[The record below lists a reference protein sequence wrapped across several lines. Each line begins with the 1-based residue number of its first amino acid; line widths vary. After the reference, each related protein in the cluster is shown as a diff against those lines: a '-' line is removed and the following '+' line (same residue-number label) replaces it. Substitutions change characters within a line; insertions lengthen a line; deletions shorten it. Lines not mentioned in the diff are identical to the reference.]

1 MRFVSQQIHKMD
13 TKTNAI
19 VLSASGVSFVW
30 LSLILWWVCKRGS
43 PLKVQSAVFLG
54 YLTIVNGGLIALALV
69 YREYWWAFIPILGM
83 PAMSLIYYTFVR
95 AFYFVFRL
103 GYYGQK
109 KIEYI
114 NKEEENPFVYVLT
127 AYRETK
133 EELERTM
140 NSLYVQ
146 TGIDGKKYIVLIADG
161 DFESAA
167 ALREMFPGFKRNI
180 VNAYKDWNGE
190 SMNLELIS
198 YQKDDWNVLVLIKS
212 RNAGKR
218 DSLVLVRTLAFNTL
232 RGTTTFALDDMN
244 HEVLDIYQMMMP
256 KAKYIVGTDADTMFV
271 PGCTKALLDDM
282 QAPGKRPVD
291 GTVGYIVPQAISKTS
306 FIQKLWVVYQFVE
319 YTNAQVIRRAAQ
331 SRIYE
336 KVSCLSGA
344 CQALYVDTMC
354 ETSLL
359 CAFNTPPPLKPSLM
373 ASIMSFA
380 SEDRRACVLSLS
392 HDKPRFRQVMS
403 RDSIALTE
411 PPLSL
416 KVFISQRRRWS
427 LGAAMND
434 WYLFLYGSKMNVF
447 ERFFALV
454 NVLSWALVPLYFATI
469 GIVLY
474 AVIVNF
480 DMLMLYVGSVMLYNY
495 FVVFTIPFWAPTLT
509 MRERMTYI
517 PKYIVFFMGI
527 PWIALMVHY
536 NGIAKSWMCS
546 WGKTIVKNMD
556 NDTNNQV

>member
-1 MRFVSQQIHKMD
+1 MN
-13 TKTNAI
+13 TLTNAI
-19 VLSASGVSFVW
+19 VLGTCGLSIVW
-30 LSLILWWVCKRGS
+30 LSLFLWWFCRRGS
-43 PLKVQSAVFLG
+43 PLKAQSAVFLA
-54 YLTIVNGGLIALALV
+54 YLTIINGGLIALV
-69 YREYWWAFIPILGM
+69 IIYHQYWWAFTPILGL
-83 PAMSLIYYTFVR
+83 PAISLIYYTFVR

-114 NKEEENPFVYVLT
+114 NENDENPFIYVLT

-140 NSLYVQ
+140 NSLYEQ
-146 TGIDGKKYIVLIADG
+146 TGIVGKKYIVLIADG

-167 ALREMFPGFKRNI
+167 AMREMFPGFKRI
-180 VNAYKDWNGE
+180 IKDAYKNWNGG
-190 SMNLELIS
+190 SMDLELIT
-198 YQKDDWNVLVLIKS
+198 YQKDDWNVLVLNKS

-218 DSLVLVRTLAFNTL
+218 DSLVLVRTLAFNHL
-232 RGTTTFALDDMN
+232 RDTTTFALDEMN
-244 HEVLDIYQMMMP
+244 QDVMEIYQSIMP

-282 QAPGKRPVD
+282 QAPGSRPVD
-291 GTVGYIVPQAISKTS
+291 GTVGYIVPHAISKTS
-306 FIQKLWVVYQFVE
+306 FIQKLWVYYQFVE

-354 ETSLL
+354 ETTLL
-359 CAFNTPPPLKPSLM
+359 RTFNTPPPEKPSLM

-427 LGAAMND
+427 LGASMND

-469 GIVLY
+469 VIMLY
-474 AVIVNF
+474 AMIVNF

-495 FVVFTIPFWAPTLT
+495 LVAFTVPFWAPTLT
-509 MRERMTYI
+509 MRERITYI
-517 PKYIVFFMGI
+517 PKCIVFFLGI

-536 NGIAKSWMCS
+536 NGISKSWMCS
-546 WGKTIVKNMD
+546 WGKTVVKSSD
-556 NDTNNQV
+556 VATEQV

>member
-1 MRFVSQQIHKMD
+1 MD
-13 TKTNAI
+13 STTNAI
-19 VLSASGVSFVW
+19 VLSTSAFAFVW
-30 LSLILWWVCKRGS
+30 LSLILWWVCRRGS
-43 PLKVQSAVFLG
+43 PLKIQSAVFLA
-54 YLTIVNGGLIALALV
+54 YLTIVNGGLIALAIV
-69 YREYWWAFIPILGM
+69 YSEYWWAFIPILGM

-95 AFYFVFRL
+95 FFYFVFRL

-109 KIEYI
+109 KIEYS
-114 NKEEENPFVYVLT
+114 NADGENPFVYVLT
-127 AYRETK
+127 AYRETG

-140 NSLYVQ
+140 KSLYAQ
-146 TGIDGKKYIVLIADG
+146 TGIKGKKYIILIADG

-167 ALREMFPGFKRNI
+167 ALRKMFPGFKRI
-180 VNAYKDWNGE
+180 IANAYKDWNGD
-190 SMNLELIS
+190 SMDLEMIT
-198 YQKDDWNVLVLIKS
+198 YQKDDWNALVLIKS

-232 RGTTTFALDDMN
+232 RGTDAFALDDMN
-244 HEVLDIYQMMMP
+244 PDVMDIYQSTMP

-291 GTVGYIVPQAISKTS
+291 GTVGYIVPQAISETS
-306 FIQKLWVVYQFVE
+306 FVQKLWVIYQFVE

-354 ETSLL
+354 ETALL
-359 CAFNTPPPLKPSLM
+359 RVFNTPPPSKPSLM

-454 NVLSWALVPLYFATI
+454 NVFSWALVPLYFATI

-480 DMLMLYVGSVMLYNY
+480 DMLMLYVGTVMLYNY

-509 MRERMTYI
+509 MRERLTYI
-517 PKYIVFFMGI
+517 PKYIVFFLGI

-546 WGKTIVKNMD
+546 WGKTIVKSAD
-556 NDTNNQV
+556 VAKEQV